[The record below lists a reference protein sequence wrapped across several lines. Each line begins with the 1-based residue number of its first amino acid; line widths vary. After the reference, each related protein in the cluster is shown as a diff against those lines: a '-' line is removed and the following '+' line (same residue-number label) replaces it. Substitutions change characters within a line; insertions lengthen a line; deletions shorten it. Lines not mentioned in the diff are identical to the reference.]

1 MNLEEFFTQA
11 FLISLLAGTLRLS
24 TPIILAGLGE
34 VYAERSGVLNL
45 GVEGI
50 MLMGA
55 FASFWGAYETGNVW
69 LGLLIG
75 MAMGALMGLI
85 MALFT
90 VALGLDQV
98 ISGMGIYF
106 LGVGLSSFLY
116 RVAFGI
122 RTTPPTVEGLKT
134 IPIPFLSDIPIL
146 GPVLFEHD
154 ILMYISVILVPILGF
169 ILKRTWVGLQ
179 IRSVGENPEA
189 ADTVGVNV
197 NLVRTIC
204 VVVGGILAALGGAHI
219 SVAHLKIFAD
229 NMTVGRGFIAVAIV
243 YFGKWR
249 PFMTFVGALVFGG
262 AYALQLL
269 IQASG
274 AHIPHQILLMLP
286 YALTILILAFVAR
299 DARGPAALTRPFKRG
314 ER

>member
-1 MNLEEFFTQA
+1 MDLGQFFNQA
-11 FLISLLAGTLRLS
+11 FIISLLAGTLRLS

-34 VYAERSGVLNL
+34 VYAERGGVLNL

-55 FASFWGAYETGNVW
+55 FASFWATFETGNVW

-75 MAMGALMGLI
+75 MGVGALMGLI

-90 VALGLDQV
+90 VVLGLDQV

-106 LGVGLSSFLY
+106 LGVGFSTFLY
-116 RVAFGI
+116 RIAFGV
-122 RTTPPTVEGLKT
+122 RTNPPTVEGLKT
-134 IPIPFLSDIPIL
+134 ISIPYLSEIPIL

-154 ILMYISVILVPILGF
+154 ILVYASMILVPILGF
-169 ILKRTWVGLQ
+169 ILSRTWAGLQ
-179 IRSVGENPEA
+179 IRAVGENPEA
-189 ADTVGVNV
+189 ADTLGVKV
-197 NLVRTIC
+197 NLVRTLC
-204 VVVGGILAALGGAHI
+204 VMAGGVLAALGGAHVSI
-219 SVAHLKIFAD
+219 AHLKIFSD

-274 AHIPHQILLMLP
+274 STIPHQILLMLP
-286 YALTILILAFVAR
+286 YALTIIILVFVAR
-299 DARGPAALTRPFKRG
+299 EARGPAALTRPFKRG

>member
-1 MNLEEFFTQA
+1 MGLEGFLNQA

-55 FASFWGAYETGNVW
+55 FTSFWGAYQTGNVW

-75 MAMGALMGLI
+75 MAVGAFMGLI

-90 VALGLDQV
+90 VTLGLDQV

-106 LGVGLSSFLY
+106 LGLGLSSFLY
-116 RVAFGI
+116 RVAFGV
-122 RTTPPTVEGLKT
+122 RTTPPTIEGLKT
-134 IPIPFLSDIPIL
+134 LPIPYLSEIPIL
-146 GPVLFEHD
+146 GPVLFRHD
-154 ILMYISVILVPILGF
+154 VLVYISLILVPIMGF
-169 ILKRTWVGLQ
+169 ILNRTWAGLQ

-189 ADTVGVNV
+189 ADTLGVKV
-197 NLVRTIC
+197 NTVRIVC
-204 VVVGGILAALGGAHI
+204 VVLGGILAALGGAHI
-219 SVAHLKIFAD
+219 SVAHLKIFVD

-249 PFMTFVGALVFGG
+249 PSMTFVGALVFGG

-274 AHIPHQILLMLP
+274 AHIPHQLLLMFP
-286 YALTILILAFVAR
+286 YALTIVILAFVAR
-299 DARGPAALTRPFKRG
+299 QARGPAALTRPFRRG